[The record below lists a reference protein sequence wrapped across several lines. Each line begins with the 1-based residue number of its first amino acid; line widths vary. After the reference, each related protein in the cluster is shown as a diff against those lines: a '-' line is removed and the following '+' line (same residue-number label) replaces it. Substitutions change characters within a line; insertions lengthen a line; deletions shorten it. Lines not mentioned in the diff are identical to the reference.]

1 MGSVDVYRLA
11 LILTLVLVALD
22 TAGNIV
28 LILFPTCNISIKQP
42 TATDL
47 NQPWTNQLT
56 LGDFLYSI
64 YLAGP
69 SNYSNGVELGEL
81 LWSI

>member
-22 TAGNIV
+22 TAGNVV
-28 LILFPTCNISIKQP
+28 LILFPTCNISIKQH
-42 TATDL
+42 TVSGDYT
-47 NQPWTNQLT
+47 QLT
-56 LGDFLYSI
+56 LGDFFYGI

-69 SNYSNGVELGEL
+69 WGNGTDIGESSKCL
-81 LWSI
+81 HKR

>member
-22 TAGNIV
+22 TAGNVV

-42 TATDL
+42 TATDF
-47 NQPWTNQLT
+47 NQLT
-56 LGDFLYSI
+56 VGNFLYSI

-69 SNYSNGVELGEL
+69 WNETEPGKP
-81 LWSI
+81 LWSVSLILS